1 MDFATNFQRICDERG
16 TSPTRVCT
24 ELGLSTNKVSLW
36 KKGGMPKADVLIK
49 ISQHLDCDIFDFF
62 EGSEEIV
69 PPPKEVANVEFA
81 LDEDEKDIIRLFR
94 TLSRKQKHA
103 FMMQAYAYEE
113 AMLKG
118 EEE

>member
-1 MDFATNFQRICDERG
+1 MDFATNFRRICEEKG

-36 KKGGMPKADVLIK
+36 NKGGLPKADVMRRLAE
-49 ISQHLDCDIFDFF
+49 HLGCSVMDFF
-62 EGSEEIV
+62 ADEEDLV
-69 PPPKEVANVEFA
+69 PKVEFA

-94 TLSRKQKHA
+94 KLSRRDKHE
-103 FMMQAYAYEE
+103 FMAKIYWYGEQLEH
-113 AMLKG
+113 

>member
-1 MDFATNFQRICDERG
+1 MDFATNFKRICQEKG
-16 TSPTRVCT
+16 TSPTRVLT

-36 KKGGMPKADVLIK
+36 NKGGVPKGDVMVRLAK
-49 ISQHLDCDIFDFF
+49 HLECSVMDFF
-62 EGSEEIV
+62 ADEEDLENARTIS
-69 PPPKEVANVEFA
+69 NVEFA

-103 FMMQAYAYEE
+103 FMMQAYEYEE
-113 AMLKG
+113 TMLKG